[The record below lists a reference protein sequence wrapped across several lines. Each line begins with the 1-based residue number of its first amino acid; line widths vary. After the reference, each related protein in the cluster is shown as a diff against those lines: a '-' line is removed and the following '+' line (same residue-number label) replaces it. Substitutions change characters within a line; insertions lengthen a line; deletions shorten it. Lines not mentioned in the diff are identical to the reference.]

1 MTEPT
6 ERTKIL
12 TLRNNG
18 LRIQSDRSFRW
29 LVCRGGESVSSRQAS
44 AVESIDRF
52 ATATLYRDGKLIVVT
67 LDGADLTTS
76 GVGLSAETVRGS
88 PKIAW
93 FAIDERLVMVN
104 RHHLRKTTL
113 VKHDDPIPQIALAIP
128 KAIKELRDDEW
139 SVVVLEFDNHYLL
152 LALDLDD
159 CRTACEALIGTPRFD
174 SSKPRSLEFIK
185 EEQSFDY

>member
-1 MTEPT
+1 MVEPIKQ
-6 ERTKIL
+6 TKTL

-18 LRIQSDRSFRW
+18 LRIQSDKPFRW
-29 LVCRGGESVSSRQAS
+29 LVCRGGESVSSQQAS
-44 AVESIDRF
+44 ADESIDRF

-76 GVGLSAETVRGS
+76 DVGLSAETVRAS

-104 RHHLRKTTL
+104 RHHLRKVTL
-113 VKHDDPIPQIALAIP
+113 VKHDDPIPPIALAIP
-128 KAIKELRDDEW
+128 KAIRELRDGEW

-152 LALDLDD
+152 LALDLVD
-159 CRTACEALIGTPRFD
+159 CRMACEALIGTRRFD

-185 EEQSFDY
+185 EERSLDY